1 MLYEE
6 MEKRLDVARDLANI
20 HTNSVTYSN
29 LKGHAVLGIPV
40 GLLILIVLAVIIDQ
54 FQRNLQ
60 AEMALRARN
69 ESK

>member
-1 MLYEE
+1 MLDEE

-20 HTNSVTYSN
+20 HSN

-60 AEMALRARN
+60 AKMALRARN